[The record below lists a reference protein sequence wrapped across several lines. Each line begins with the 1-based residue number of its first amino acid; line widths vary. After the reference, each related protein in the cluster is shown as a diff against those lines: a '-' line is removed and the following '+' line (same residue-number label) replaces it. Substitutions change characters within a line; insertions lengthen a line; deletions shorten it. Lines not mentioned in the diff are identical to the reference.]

1 MQKSKQFLQ
10 FLKSLKFRLILL
22 IVVIAVVPS
31 LILSAAVL
39 KYYEKRA
46 VSIRE
51 SEILSQAKILANQ
64 IATSEYM
71 KLGADVSSSNIQT
84 QIDMLTTIY
93 DGRVIVVDDNCKVY
107 YDTYNLCLLYTS
119 NTLFKCHGYIFAFV
133 RSFLRGNT
141 KNQKMIIIWLVCRIL
156 QLKSFMADMP

>member
-71 KLGADVSSSNIQT
+71 KLGQAECPHLLMAVLLNLLRAASST
-84 QIDMLTTIY
+84 
-93 DGRVIVVDDNCKVY
+93 
-107 YDTYNLCLLYTS
+107 
-119 NTLFKCHGYIFAFV
+119 
-133 RSFLRGNT
+133 
-141 KNQKMIIIWLVCRIL
+141 
-156 QLKSFMADMP
+156 

>member
-46 VSIRE
+46 VSIRD
-51 SEILSQAKILANQ
+51 SDK
-64 IATSEYM
+64 
-71 KLGADVSSSNIQT
+71 
-84 QIDMLTTIY
+84 
-93 DGRVIVVDDNCKVY
+93 
-107 YDTYNLCLLYTS
+107 
-119 NTLFKCHGYIFAFV
+119 
-133 RSFLRGNT
+133 
-141 KNQKMIIIWLVCRIL
+141 
-156 QLKSFMADMP
+156 

>member
-51 SEILSQAKILANQ
+51 SEILSQAKILEQ
-64 IATSEYM
+64 PLSEGSY
-71 KLGADVSSSNIQT
+71 
-84 QIDMLTTIY
+84 
-93 DGRVIVVDDNCKVY
+93 R
-107 YDTYNLCLLYTS
+107 
-119 NTLFKCHGYIFAFV
+119 
-133 RSFLRGNT
+133 
-141 KNQKMIIIWLVCRIL
+141 
-156 QLKSFMADMP
+156 

>member
-71 KLGADVSSSNIQT
+71 KLAHIFEISFHKRLVEKIINIIKIIT
-84 QIDMLTTIY
+84 YMHKMHPNIATSFCIKTIS
-93 DGRVIVVDDNCKVY
+93 VV
-107 YDTYNLCLLYTS
+107 
-119 NTLFKCHGYIFAFV
+119 
-133 RSFLRGNT
+133 
-141 KNQKMIIIWLVCRIL
+141 
-156 QLKSFMADMP
+156 P